1 MFNSAELIKKGRV
14 VDLYLLARYCYRV
27 GNDIM
32 TDSDYRLVENF
43 IKENN
48 LCPDVVNR
56 SYDDDPVP
64 MSLLEE
70 FGMTN
75 LLVDNSKYFSKY
87 DSAIEDEKSMSIRA
101 VENYKDSYDYFMSTK
116 DQDKVM
122 SPKINGV
129 NCKSAYTREIEDNE
143 EDLTFKISKSRARNG
158 QGFNLTKNM
167 SRIIPNKL
175 DLDLDNLLLFG
186 ECVVLTKGLSELQ
199 STTGNVLKVER
210 MAALSMLRTTYPDE
224 DYKYLKY
231 KIFRC
236 EGLSDSLS
244 ESLDILR
251 AKGMDTVPY
260 LFIKAEEVPSDFKNF
275 CTWLK
280 GKMDYFYELCI
291 KEGYPTDGIVVDVDD
306 VNYTG
311 SINGQYS
318 SKNIALKF
326 EYWSHEYYI
335 GVVEDIVF
343 QQCSVECS
351 VTAIIEPTKTADGC
365 DARRVNLHS
374 PAIMMS
380 EGILPGKKIYFKR
393 NSGVINL
400 LVYGKELQDLLGG
413 VVD

>member
-1 MFNSAELIKKGRV
+1 MFDSAKLIREGRV
-14 VDLYLLARYCYRV
+14 IDLYLLARYCYRV

-32 TDSDYRLVENF
+32 SDSEYRLVENY

-48 LCPDVVNR
+48 LCPDVTSR

-70 FGMTN
+70 FNMMN
-75 LLVDNSKYFSKY
+75 LLVDNSKYFNKY
-87 DSAIEDEKSMSIRA
+87 DRAIEDEKSISIRA
-101 VENYKDSYDYFMSTK
+101 VENYKDSYNYFMATK

-129 NCKSAYTREIEDNE
+129 NCKSAYTREVEDGE
-143 EDLTFKISKSRARNG
+143 KDLTFKISKSRARNG

-167 SRIIPNKL
+167 SRIVPNKL
-175 DLDLDNLLLFG
+175 DLDLDTVLLFG
-186 ECVVLTKGLSELQ
+186 ECVVLADAIGLLQ
-199 STTGNVLKVER
+199 SSTGVVPKVER
-210 MAALSMLRTTYPDE
+210 MAALSMLRTDYPDE

-236 EGLSDSLS
+236 EGLSTSLS
-244 ESLDILR
+244 ESLDILK
-251 AKGMDTVPY
+251 AKGIDTVPY
-260 LFIKAEEVPSDFKNF
+260 LYIKADEVPSDFKEF
-275 CTWLK
+275 CIWLK
-280 GKMDYFYELCI
+280 DKMDYFYDLSI

-311 SINGQYS
+311 LVNGQYS
-318 SKNIALKF
+318 DKNIALKF

-335 GVVEDIVF
+335 GIVEDIVF
-343 QQCSVECS
+343 QQCSTECS
-351 VTAIIEPTKTADGC
+351 VTAIIEPAKTADGC
-365 DARRVNLHS
+365 NARRVNLHS
-374 PAIMMS
+374 PAIMMA
-380 EGILPGKKIYFKR
+380 EGILPGKKVYFKR